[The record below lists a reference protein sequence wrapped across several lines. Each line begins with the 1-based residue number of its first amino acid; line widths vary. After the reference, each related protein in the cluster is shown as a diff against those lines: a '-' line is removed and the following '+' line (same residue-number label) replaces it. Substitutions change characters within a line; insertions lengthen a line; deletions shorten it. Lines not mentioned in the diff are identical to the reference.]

1 MKLCEF
7 CNEYACGQSGTK
19 AISEHCGDK
28 DMKISCCVFSD
39 SYEKA
44 VDKIIELTSG
54 KTRKV
59 VMSGRYSRYY
69 VEVDNEIWEYVRP
82 TESKVRGLKPI
93 KAYIDKDLS
102 FKVIHERI
110 LPQCVFAVEIQY
122 F

>member
-28 DMKISCCVFSD
+28 DMKISCCVYSD

-82 TESKVRGLKPI
+82 TESNVRGLKPI

>member
-28 DMKISCCVFSD
+28 DMKISCYVFSD

-59 VMSGRYSRYY
+59 VVGGCRSHYY
-69 VEVDNEIWEYVRP
+69 VEADSEIWKYVRP
-82 TESKVRGLKPI
+82 TENNVRGLKPI
-93 KAYIDKDLS
+93 KAYIDRDLS
-102 FKVIHERI
+102 FRVIHERI
-110 LPQCVFAVEIQY
+110 LPQCELAVEIQY